1 MAPGRVWMY
10 MTSLLSSVATLVV
23 TNISVIIHLSYVMLY
38 VISCYSSVIIIIMF
52 LVSAVLLTA
61 IIILTN
67 ERSSERELSS
77 GCLLLGLYGMCKLLK
92 EIE

>member
-23 TNISVIIHLSYVMLY
+23 TNSVIIHLSYVMLY